1 MAMDD
6 PSIARRMLDSPEIAD
21 GISAE
26 ELAAFTGSH
35 SYFLERI
42 EEEYPAIWEII
53 SDYEWISGDA
63 SGMRRHTPSGLLAS
77 PLPSHGLTALDQ
89 WALAVIRRITNVDAV
104 LGERLVSLPW
114 IADGIS
120 LDERWALLRF
130 LYIAERSPSLAG
142 QFLELAWFAD
152 GISEFEL
159 KALVVCWLLTGNDTG
174 QTQLLLSQP
183 WFRDQL
189 NDEEVALVVTLR
201 SGCRW
206 NPFYRELVEDGQ
218 VEFEIFARPSG
229 QVKLFVVSRTPL
241 GPQTDTVFQGI
252 RTGIE
257 AIENF
262 MGPPWVKTDVVV
274 YLEPGIRYIREVS
287 GLNYGSH
294 ILIQPDPSTPYFK
307 DVLYHELAHFYFG
320 YGNAPRWLAEGGAN
334 FLESYT
340 IHVSEDASM
349 QSRYDLAQQSML
361 RRCLPQGI
369 SKVNELLEATAFLTP
384 GVYLTSSLWPCT
396 YPVGESFLLGIY
408 IAFGH
413 DVVSSSMRSL
423 YKRGLTSYSP
433 ASEDEIV
440 WTVPFA
446 YSVCPL
452 TASPALTLVAP
463 DSVPYLR
470 QWV

>member
-1 MAMDD
+1 MSVE
-6 PSIARRMLDSPEIAD
+6 SI
-21 GISAE
+21 
-26 ELAAFTGSH
+26 H
-35 SYFLERI
+35 
-42 EEEYPAIWEII
+42 
-53 SDYEWISGDA
+53 
-63 SGMRRHTPSGLLAS
+63 
-77 PLPSHGLTALDQ
+77 
-89 WALAVIRRITNVDAV
+89 
-104 LGERLVSLPW
+104 
-114 IADGIS
+114 
-120 LDERWALLRF
+120 
-130 LYIAERSPSLAG
+130 
-142 QFLELAWFAD
+142 
-152 GISEFEL
+152 
-159 KALVVCWLLTGNDTG
+159 
-174 QTQLLLSQP
+174 
-183 WFRDQL
+183 
-189 NDEEVALVVTLR
+189 
-201 SGCRW
+201 
-206 NPFYRELVEDGQ
+206 RELVEDGQ

-262 MGPPWVKTDVVV
+262 MGPPWVKTDVIV

-369 SKVNELLEATAFLTP
+369 SKVNELLEATAFLHP

-440 WTVPFA
+440 WTFLSNVPEQRQEEFRDL
-446 YSVCPL
+446 YNILHGRPIPEYRPPGTPVPP
-452 TASPALTLVAP
+452 ASPVPTAIPVPTATPPTSPSPTGSLPGSAAEDREALLALFRATNGRNWANNENWLTNTPMGDWHGIETDSNGRVTHVDLRENRLVGQFP
-463 DSVPYLR
+463 KEIGRLGVLR
-470 QWV
+470 VLNLGNKVEYPCEWEPQPIQGWDCRPTSPSPNRLTGELPAELGDLINLEEIDLRGNQLDGSIPARLGICAA